1 MNSASYIFG
10 DSFVFIF
17 LHIVLILTLAYSIF
31 GEKRM
36 KQDMASVKRSD
47 KSWNYFYLA
56 YGILSIVITQII
68 SISECGKGYKVLIT
82 VIDLGILMYLSFFN
96 NWFRNKTIGF
106 IVASKMKEE

>member
-1 MNSASYIFG
+1 MNSVSYIFG

-17 LHIVLILTLAYSIF
+17 LHIALILILAYSIF

-36 KQDMASVKRSD
+36 KQDPASVKRGD
-47 KSWNYFYLA
+47 KSWNHFYLA

-82 VIDLGILMYLSFFN
+82 VIDLSILMYLSFFN
-96 NWFRNKTIGF
+96 SWFRNKTIGF